1 MSLTNS
7 VSAEPTAFGIS
18 SRRLVIALYASSVFL
33 FWMAQYIYLP
43 TLPTYTQS
51 KVNDLSTVGLVLSM
65 YGLWQAI
72 VRLPIGIASDWLG
85 WRKPFLV
92 GGLALSGIGA
102 WAMGIAGDA
111 NGLAAGRAVTGIAAG
126 SWVVLVVAF
135 SALFPPR
142 EAVRASAL
150 LTLVNTLGR
159 IFATAIAGP
168 LIDLGGATLP
178 FFAATGIGLFS
189 ALLVIPISEPRRE
202 SKTPSVSAISRL
214 LMRRDVLVPT
224 LLSTVAQFA
233 LWTTSFG
240 FLTLLAKNL
249 GATNVL
255 QSAVVTV
262 HLIFVVLGNVI
273 ASRFTRRFGAPRLVI
288 ASFVLLFIGMIVAAL
303 APTLPILFIAPVFIG
318 TALGVGYPVTMGM
331 SIEHVD
337 EAERTI
343 AMGLHQAIYAI
354 GMFVGPALSGVVA
367 EAIGLQPMFGITG
380 VACFVLGLIGTRML
394 DANSRASEIESAD
407 AP

>member
-1 MSLTNS
+1 MPQPSSL
-7 VSAEPTAFGIS
+7 SAEPTAMGIS

-43 TLPTYTQS
+43 TLPTYAQS
-51 KVNDLSTVGLVLSM
+51 KVEDLSIVGLILSM

-85 WRKPFLV
+85 WRKPFLIS
-92 GGLALSGIGA
+92 GLALSGIGA
-102 WAMGIAGDA
+102 WAMGVAGDA
-111 NGLAAGRAVTGIAAG
+111 NGLAIGRAITGVAAG

-135 SALFPPR
+135 SALFPAR

-159 IFATAIAGP
+159 IIGTAIAGP
-168 LIDLGGATLP
+168 LIDLGGATVP

-189 ALLVIPISEPRRE
+189 ALLVLPISEPRRE
-202 SKTPSVSAISRL
+202 SKTPSIGAISNL
-214 LMRRDVLVPT
+214 LLRRDVLVPT

-240 FLTLLAKNL
+240 FLTLVAKNL

-262 HLIFVVLGNVI
+262 HLIFVVIGNVV
-273 ASRFTRRFGAPRLVI
+273 ASRLTRRFGAPRLVLV
-288 ASFVLLFIGMIVAAL
+288 SFVLLFIGMIVAAI

-318 TALGVGYPVTMGM
+318 AALGIGYPVTMGM

-337 EAERTI
+337 NAERTI

-367 EAIGLQPMFGITG
+367 EVIGLQPMFGVIG
-380 VACFVLGLIGTRML
+380 VACFVLGILGTRML
-394 DANSRASEIESAD
+394 DTKSQVLPSTLSD
-407 AP
+407 D